1 MAKRVIKTNPNLTEL
16 IKNLKSLSYNEEVAI
31 WKDVARRL
39 ERSTRR
45 QAEVNLSQINRVSKE
60 DQTVLVPGKVLS
72 NGQLDHKVS
81 IAALNFSKTAKEK
94 IEGSGGECISISE
107 IIEKNPKGSNIK
119 IVEW

>member
-1 MAKRVIKTNPNLTEL
+1 MARRVIKTNPNLTEL
-16 IKNLKSLSYNEEVAI
+16 IENLKDKSYNEEVAI

-45 QAEVNLSQINRVSKE
+45 QAEVNLSDINRVSDKE
-60 DQTVLVPGKVLS
+60 QTVLVPGKVLA

-81 IAALNFSKTAKEK
+81 IAALNFSKTAQEK
-94 IEGSGGECISISE
+94 IERSGGECISISE

-119 IVEW
+119 IVE

>member
-1 MAKRVIKTNPNLTEL
+1 MTKRVTKTNPNLTEL
-16 IKNLKSLSYNEEVAI
+16 IGNLKDKSHNEEVAI
-31 WKDVARRL
+31 WKDVAYRL

-45 QAEVNLSQINRVSKE
+45 QAEVNLSDINRVSAE

-81 IAALNFSKTAKEK
+81 IVALNFSKTAQEK
-94 IEGSGGECISISE
+94 IEKSGGECISISE

-119 IVEW
+119 IVE

>member
-1 MAKRVIKTNPNLTEL
+1 MGRRVIKTNPNLTKIIEDL
-16 IKNLKSLSYNEEVAI
+16 KNKSYNEKVAI

-45 QAEVNLSQINRVSKE
+45 QAEVNLSDINRISNEK
-60 DQTVLVPGKVLS
+60 QTVLVPGKVLA

-81 IAALNFSKTAKEK
+81 VAALNFSKTAQEK
-94 IEGSGGECISISE
+94 IEKSGGECISISE

-119 IVEW
+119 IVE